1 MINGIVNIYKEKG
14 YTSHDVVAVLRKVVG
29 QKKIG
34 HTGTLDPDATGVL
47 PVCLGRATKVCELL
61 TDHDKTYEALLLL
74 GKTTDTQD
82 ISGEVLE
89 EKNPAHLTEEEVR
102 SCIESFIGEYDQVP
116 PMYSALK
123 VNGKKLYELAREGK
137 TVERKSRRVQIHGI
151 RILEMNLP
159 HVRMEV
165 DCSKGTYIRTLCHD
179 IGEKLQVGGC
189 MEELERTKVGRFLKE
204 DAVTLDEVRQ
214 KMEQGEGAELFTPLD
229 QIFAELPAV
238 TVTDAK
244 AWMSYNGNDLPERFL
259 LEKEE
264 WTDGQEVRVYDSR
277 KNFIG
282 LYQYRAPKKLFH
294 IKKMFLDPEAEKIE
308 KSSTNKTDMQYIK
321 GLDAFDGRNH
331 TAVTLGKFDGLH
343 RGHQKL
349 LNRIMKYAKKEDCD
363 SVVCAFDM
371 DRDCLMTNEERRAF
385 LEDKVDYL
393 IEIPFTREMMEME
406 AEKFIDEILYKKL
419 HASHIV
425 VGTDFNFGH
434 EKRGNHQMLEK
445 YAAKYG
451 YTVDVVEKAYYKDR
465 EISSTYIREL
475 LLDGNV
481 PLANELLGYPYEITS
496 VVEHGQQLGRT
507 LGFPTMNLAPQGKK
521 ILPKYGVYACRVLVD
536 GVWYGGVGNAGV
548 KPTVAQEKRRL
559 FEVYV
564 YGYEGDA
571 YGKTATVQI
580 LEFERP
586 ETKFHS
592 VEELKDRVM
601 KDMQYGGEYLKN
613 HPLDER

>member
-89 EKNPAHLTEEEVR
+89 ERDPGNLTEEEVR

-151 RILEMNLP
+151 RIVEMNLP

-282 LYQYRAPKKLFH
+282 LYQYLAPKKLFH

-308 KSSTNKTDMQYIK
+308 K
-321 GLDAFDGRNH
+321 
-331 TAVTLGKFDGLH
+331 
-343 RGHQKL
+343 
-349 LNRIMKYAKKEDCD
+349 
-363 SVVCAFDM
+363 
-371 DRDCLMTNEERRAF
+371 
-385 LEDKVDYL
+385 
-393 IEIPFTREMMEME
+393 
-406 AEKFIDEILYKKL
+406 
-419 HASHIV
+419 
-425 VGTDFNFGH
+425 
-434 EKRGNHQMLEK
+434 
-445 YAAKYG
+445 
-451 YTVDVVEKAYYKDR
+451 
-465 EISSTYIREL
+465 
-475 LLDGNV
+475 
-481 PLANELLGYPYEITS
+481 
-496 VVEHGQQLGRT
+496 
-507 LGFPTMNLAPQGKK
+507 
-521 ILPKYGVYACRVLVD
+521 
-536 GVWYGGVGNAGV
+536 
-548 KPTVAQEKRRL
+548 
-559 FEVYV
+559 
-564 YGYEGDA
+564 
-571 YGKTATVQI
+571 
-580 LEFERP
+580 
-586 ETKFHS
+586 
-592 VEELKDRVM
+592 
-601 KDMQYGGEYLKN
+601 
-613 HPLDER
+613 